1 MSRSIV
7 TVSALVRYLKS
18 RLESDPMVQH
28 VLVEGEISNFSS
40 YRSGHW
46 YFSLKDAGAQI
57 RCVMFSYSNR
67 TVAFSPKDGD
77 KVIVQGDI
85 SIFESRGEMQ
95 LLVTGMK
102 PSGIGDLFL
111 QYEQLKKR
119 LAEEGLFD
127 ESHKKPIPRYP
138 FEICLITGKN
148 TAARADVLN
157 TVARRWPVARITEYP
172 VLVQGNESAAQIRA
186 ALLEADSVGY
196 DVILLV
202 RGGGSIEDLWSFNDE
217 KLARI
222 IYALHTPII
231 TGIGHEVDFTIADFA
246 ADLRAPTPTG
256 AAERATPDLKEVAAV
271 LSSERRQLENLMKTR
286 LSACRQTL
294 DHAAQQPVFRNPQRL
309 FSEREMHVNALAM
322 ELQQMMSVRGRQ
334 LSEQLERMK
343 GSLLVAAKDASAA
356 AEQRLSGDRAALQSA
371 EKQAL
376 TARRYQLEQRAG
388 LLDAYSPLKVLQ
400 RGYSITMSEGAVIRE
415 AGQLHPGDQVTV
427 RLGSGSF
434 DGTVDHTK
442 TGE

>member
-1 MSRSIV
+1 
-7 TVSALVRYLKS
+7 
-18 RLESDPMVQH
+18 
-28 VLVEGEISNFSS
+28 
-40 YRSGHW
+40 
-46 YFSLKDAGAQI
+46 
-57 RCVMFSYSNR
+57 
-67 TVAFSPKDGD
+67 
-77 KVIVQGDI
+77 
-85 SIFESRGEMQ
+85 
-95 LLVTGMK
+95 MK

-231 TGIGHEVDFTIADFA
+231 TGIGH
-246 ADLRAPTPTG
+246 G
-256 AAERATPDLKEVAAV
+256 
-271 LSSERRQLENLMKTR
+271 
-286 LSACRQTL
+286 
-294 DHAAQQPVFRNPQRL
+294 
-309 FSEREMHVNALAM
+309 
-322 ELQQMMSVRGRQ
+322 
-334 LSEQLERMK
+334 K
-343 GSLLVAAKDASAA
+343 G
-356 AEQRLSGDRAALQSA
+356 
-371 EKQAL
+371 
-376 TARRYQLEQRAG
+376 
-388 LLDAYSPLKVLQ
+388 
-400 RGYSITMSEGAVIRE
+400 
-415 AGQLHPGDQVTV
+415 
-427 RLGSGSF
+427 
-434 DGTVDHTK
+434 
-442 TGE
+442 